1 MSTVSPTKDPF
12 IFEPREPASGGVHTL
27 QGVVTLIAWLA
38 YAWLWLPVVTVVAW
52 MLGVRTSFVELQ
64 LRHYEFDQDTFGI
77 LFTIAVATTLLMIGW
92 AEYNRHKYGG
102 PDRRTPAENVRQ
114 DEIAMTLG
122 GSADVAGPLSRAKS
136 ITLAMGEDAR
146 PTGVHR
152 HTPMAGL
159 LKQG

>member
-1 MSTVSPTKDPF
+1 MSSASPAKEPF
-12 IFEPREPASGGVHTL
+12 IFEPKQPANGRVHTL

-64 LRHYEFDQDTFGI
+64 LRNYEFDQDTFGI
-77 LFTIAVATTLLMIGW
+77 LLTLAIVTTVLMIGW

-102 PDRRTPAENVRQ
+102 PDRRMPADNVRQ
-114 DEIAMTLG
+114 EDIAMTLG
-122 GSADVAGPLSRAKS
+122 GGADVAGHLSRAKS

-146 PTGVHR
+146 PMGVHS